1 MMDRGSWREIIPQM
15 ASKENLRQNSHAPRG
30 TTAHEKGSALCPV
43 WGTLYNALGMAG
55 REVVFGLVPRA
66 CDRTGPGYL
75 PAPRTVASFLRE
87 VKHARQPLLL
97 RVSRQP
103 LACGEVWQGRGVS
116 TVCGLG
122 CP

>member
-1 MMDRGSWREIIPQM
+1 MIDPWSWREIIPQIT
-15 ASKENLRQNSHAPRG
+15 SNENLRQNSHAPRG
-30 TTAHEKGSALCPV
+30 TTTHEKDPALLHTSV
-43 WGTLYNALGMAG
+43 TRYNALQRAG

-75 PAPRTVASFLRE
+75 PAPRTVASFLGE

-103 LACGEVWQGRGVS
+103 PAYMEVGHGRH
-116 TVCGLG
+116 
-122 CP
+122 

>member
-1 MMDRGSWREIIPQM
+1 EI
-15 ASKENLRQNSHAPRG
+15 ASKGKFATELSCPRG
-30 TTAHEKGSALCPV
+30 TMTHEKGSAPLHA
-43 WGTLYNALGMAG
+43 WATRYNALQRAG

-75 PAPRTVASFLRE
+75 PAPRTVASFLGE

-103 LACGEVWQGRGVS
+103 PAYMEVGHGRHVS
-116 TVCGLG
+116 PVRRLG